1 MSYRSNRGGGR
12 RGISAYTAKRIARSA
27 VRRSM
32 RYAKSKRKGVPL
44 WGWLLGLVA
53 VWYFFRDKIASMF
66 K

>member
-44 WGWLLGLVA
+44 LSL
-53 VWYFFRDKIASMF
+53 IHI
-66 K
+66 